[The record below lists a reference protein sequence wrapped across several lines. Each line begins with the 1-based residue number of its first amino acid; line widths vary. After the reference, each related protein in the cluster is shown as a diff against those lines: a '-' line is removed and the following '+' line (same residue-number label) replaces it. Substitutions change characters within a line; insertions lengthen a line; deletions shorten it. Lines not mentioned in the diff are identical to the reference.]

1 MKRRDFI
8 GEACKFAVLCSSP
21 ILLSTLQSCEDNVDD
36 SVVNDDFIDINEDFI
51 EFVSKIARS
60 YLFFFISFA
69 NLYLRTALKSPCA
82 KLDSIETDTSGILL
96 NKDIDHEGEKTSS

>member
-1 MKRRDFI
+1 MRNLLLILGLFFTI
-8 GEACKFAVLCSSP
+8 HLVEGQVVINEFSCSNY
-21 ILLSTLQSCEDNVDD
+21 TLGVGGD
-36 SVVNDDFIDINEDFI
+36 NEDFI